1 MCCKTSVH
9 SESVISS
16 VGERS
21 LLLFVELIYSGK
33 VKLSLC
39 TLERIT
45 ESGVMISR
53 VLTILYGN
61 KRQFSCPSLSIPWKA
76 VFGTHYI
83 KAGWSPKPIWTCWR
97 KGQFLSS
104 AQNRNMIPLSIRLQ
118 RKSLYRLSHLVS
130 LLVLGIG
137 LL

>member
-39 TLERIT
+39 TLERIR

-61 KRQFSCPSLSIPWKA
+61 KRQFSCPSRSIPWEA

-104 AQNRNMIPLSIRLQ
+104 AENRNMIPLSTRLQ